1 MAQGMTQKEYLEKL
15 AVQNPT
21 IDGSE
26 VEYENARSRVNVSCK
41 TCGHAWEVTAG
52 SLIGKKATGCKKCS
66 TKNRKHRAPMSA
78 DEWWARA
85 SKRHNDAYECDL
97 SNYVDQYTEI
107 PIKCP
112 IHGVFYKKP
121 VTLLHSSGCAECG
134 KYSGNARLDKAKVID
149 RIEAKFPGQ
158 YLTDKVEY
166 VNQRTPVN
174 LTCKKHGEFSKTPKV
189 LFKGIGCPECSKE
202 NRSNNGDAYFEKVT
216 KMHNGK
222 YDYSEA
228 KYVNS
233 YTKIKIKCPEHGYF
247 EQRPD
252 THLKHGCL
260 KCGLARRRMGR
271 DEFMTE
277 VKRLHPELVIDAGCE
292 YTTQDKP
299 AKLKC
304 ARHGYFHKIASDLLR
319 TRPDG
324 KAMTG
329 GCNKCAASYGEQRIM
344 HLLSSWNILYVREY
358 KIPKSTYRYDFYLP
372 NLNIL
377 LEYDGE
383 QHYRPVEML
392 GGTEGFVKR
401 TRRDYVRDELAVIFN
416 IPLIRIPYTK
426 YDELETYL
434 PWCLSK
440 HYKYHHNGKF
450 YKSIN
455 EFIDDNKGTLAAT
468 EILGKNKSKYK
479 TTNLCKS

>member
-252 THLKHGCL
+252 AHLKHGCP
-260 KCGLARRRMGR
+260 KCGLAQRGASSKANATLHRSSVTPEDMR
-271 DEFMTE
+271 
-277 VKRLHPELVIDAGCE
+277 KRIIEILDTC
-292 YTTQDKP
+292 
-299 AKLKC
+299 
-304 ARHGYFHKIASDLLR
+304 KIARIQDYRMHYTNYVYDIYLSELGVLLDHTDGVNDLDTKIKREL
-319 TRPDG
+319 
-324 KAMTG
+324 
-329 GCNKCAASYGEQRIM
+329 CNVCGMKF
-344 HLLSSWNILYVREY
+344 V
-358 KIPKSTYRYDFYLP
+358 YLP
-372 NLNIL
+372 I
-377 LEYDGE
+377 D
-383 QHYRPVEML
+383 
-392 GGTEGFVKR
+392 
-401 TRRDYVRDELAVIFN
+401 
-416 IPLIRIPYTK
+416 K